1 MTALRGWGLLLGL
14 SLCGCGARTADSA
27 QAVRAQ
33 SAAPQPESDP
43 QTASAPSSS
52 APQVAP
58 APAPTGFIKA
68 STEPAPS
75 GCCPPP
81 APEEVQ
87 QEAPPS
93 PPTPNDLPPTE
104 PPRPDAGAAPPPA
117 SSACFEYLG
126 DWITCEN
133 AGWPHVEQ
141 TSAPDLQS
149 CMHLCQQ
156 RPDCTAVTDYFW
168 MDRPD
173 LGCWLYTSTC
183 SAPAGGVWQE
193 EDGGRQ
199 YRKRCATQ

>member
-14 SLCGCGARTADSA
+14 SLCGCGARTDDSA

-33 SAAPQPESDP
+33 SATPQSEVRH
-43 QTASAPSSS
+43 TASAPSSS
-52 APQVAP
+52 APQAAP
-58 APAPTGFIKA
+58 TPAPTGFIKA
-68 STEPAPS
+68 SSELAP
-75 GCCPPP
+75 
-81 APEEVQ
+81 
-87 QEAPPS
+87 
-93 PPTPNDLPPTE
+93 NNLPPTE
-104 PPRPDAGAAPPPA
+104 PQRPDAGVAPPPA

-141 TSAPDLQS
+141 TSAQDLQS
-149 CMHLCQQ
+149 CMQLCQQ

-199 YRKRCATQ
+199 YRRRCATQ